1 MLLALVL
8 GANPYPGIAEPDY
21 GLINTLK
28 NFFIGFGVLLLII
41 RVFSGLQ
48 KRANA
53 KKGHWALFQ
62 QMAKARGLSKEQIKI
77 LGSIAKSAKVKR
89 PARLLGSLRL
99 YDRAVEKA
107 LEKEGFDAH
116 KAIITDSI
124 RSKLSTSKANWS
136 KSDGE
141 RRQVSR
147 VGCSWNARLELVS
160 FEALIK
166 KEDQRIE
173 EADEDQLLKIAHMHV
188 EAGNF
193 LPHRVQIADIS
204 SGGVALLASPKFT
217 GSTGDIARFTGDS
230 ERIPFSIN
238 GLFAKINSIEKDDQ
252 RGLLVLHMKFLPID
266 AEIRKSIIQ
275 YVYDK
280 VDADQSTVKRG
291 KPKVSKHLLPKRLAT

>member
-1 MLLALVL
+1 M
-8 GANPYPGIAEPDY
+8 
-21 GLINTLK
+21 
-28 NFFIGFGVLLLII
+28 
-41 RVFSGLQ
+41 
-48 KRANA
+48 
-53 KKGHWALFQ
+53 
-62 QMAKARGLSKEQIKI
+62 
-77 LGSIAKSAKVKR
+77 
-89 PARLLGSLRL
+89 

-124 RSKLSTSKANWS
+124 RSKLSTSKQSGQNPT
-136 KSDGE
+136 
-141 RRQVSR
+141 VSGVR
-147 VGCSWNARLELVS
+147 SLGLDVRGMRALELVS

-280 VDADQSTVKRG
+280 VDADQSTVKEE
-291 KPKVSKHLLPKRLAT
+291 T

>member
-1 MLLALVL
+1 M
-8 GANPYPGIAEPDY
+8 
-21 GLINTLK
+21 
-28 NFFIGFGVLLLII
+28 
-41 RVFSGLQ
+41 
-48 KRANA
+48 
-53 KKGHWALFQ
+53 
-62 QMAKARGLSKEQIKI
+62 
-77 LGSIAKSAKVKR
+77 
-89 PARLLGSLRL
+89 

-107 LEKEGFDAH
+107 LKKEGFDAH

-124 RSKLSTSKANWS
+124 RSKLSTSKVNWS

-166 KEDQRIE
+166 EDQRIE

-193 LPHRVQIADIS
+193 LPYRVQIADDIS

-230 ERIPFSIN
+230 ERIPFSMN

-252 RGLLVLHMKFLPID
+252 RGLLVLHMKFLPMD
-266 AEIRKSIIQ
+266 TEIRKSIIQ

-291 KPKVSKHLLPKRLAT
+291 KPKVSKNLLSKRLAT

>member
-8 GANPYPGIAEPDY
+8 GANPYPGTAEPDY

-41 RVFSGLQ
+41 RVFSALQ
-48 KRANA
+48 KRAHAN
-53 KKGHWALFQ
+53 KGHWALSQ
-62 QMAKARGLSKEQIKI
+62 QIAKARGLSKEQIKI

-107 LEKEGFDAH
+107 LKNEDFDAY
-116 KAIITDSI
+116 KAFITDSI
-124 RSKLSTSKANWS
+124 RSELSTSKVNWS

-141 RRQVSR
+141 RRQISR

-166 KEDQRIE
+166 KEGQRIE
-173 EADEDQLLKIAHMHV
+173 EADEDQLPKIANMHV

-193 LPHRVQIADIS
+193 LPHRVQIAEIS
-204 SGGVALLASPKFT
+204 SGGVALLAIPKFT

-230 ERIPFSIN
+230 ERIAFSIN
-238 GLFAKINSIEKDDQ
+238 GLFAKISSIEKDYQ
-252 RGLLVLHMKFLPID
+252 RGLLVMHMKFPPMD

-291 KPKVSKHLLPKRLAT
+291 KPKVSKNLLPKRLAT

>member
-41 RVFSGLQ
+41 HVFTGLQ

-53 KKGHWALFQ
+53 NKGHWALFK

-77 LGSIAKSAKVKR
+77 LGAIAKSAKVKR

-107 LEKEGFDAH
+107 LKNEDFDAH

-124 RSKLSTSKANWS
+124 RSKLSTSKVNWS

-217 GSTGDIARFTGDS
+217 GSTGDVARFTGDS

-238 GLFAKINSIEKDDQ
+238 GLFAKILSIERDDQ
-252 RGLLVLHMKFLPID
+252 RGLHVLHMKFLPMD

-275 YVYDK
+275 YVYDQ
-280 VDADQSTVKRG
+280 VDADQSTVKGG
-291 KPKVSKHLLPKRLAT
+291 KPKASKHLLPKRLAT